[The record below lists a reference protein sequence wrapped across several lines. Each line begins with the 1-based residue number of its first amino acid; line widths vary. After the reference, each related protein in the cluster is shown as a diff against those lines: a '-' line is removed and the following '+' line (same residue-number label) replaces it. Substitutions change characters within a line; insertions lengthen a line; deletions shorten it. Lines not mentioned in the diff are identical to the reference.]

1 MRTKE
6 ELIELYNSIYNDGLL
21 WFILGSLISSDSFI
35 SSDKDELRLKYDQ
48 HITKLEELLKIL
60 PETKIPDKEKVSDM
74 IQNGIETLLTE
85 YKNLGYAHL
94 GG

>member
-6 ELIELYNSIYNDGLL
+6 ELIEFYNSLYDNGLF
-21 WFILGSLISSDSFI
+21 WYILGSLISSDSFVF
-35 SSDKDELRLKYDQ
+35 SDKDELKLKYDQ

-60 PETKIPDKEKVSDM
+60 PETKIPAKEEVSDM
-74 IQNGIETLLTE
+74 IQSGIQTLLTE
-85 YKNLGYAHL
+85 YKNLGYALL

>member
-6 ELIELYNSIYNDGLL
+6 ELIELYNSIYDDGLL
-21 WFILGSLISSDSFI
+21 WFVLGSLISSDSFVF
-35 SSDKDELRLKYDQ
+35 SDKDELRLKYDQ
-48 HITKLEELLKIL
+48 HIVKLEKLLEIL

-74 IQNGIETLLTE
+74 IQSGIETLSSE